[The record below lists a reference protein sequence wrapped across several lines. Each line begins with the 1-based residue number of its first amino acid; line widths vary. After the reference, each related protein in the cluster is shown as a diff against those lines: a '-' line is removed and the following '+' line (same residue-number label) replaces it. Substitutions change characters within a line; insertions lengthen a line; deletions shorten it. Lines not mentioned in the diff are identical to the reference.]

1 MLQCYSKSRQQVD
14 TITDGGTV
22 DTHAVRME
30 ADADA
35 EIAGDVVTMVVNTA
49 PLVQVPTVW
58 HPQMCV
64 KVRMSQL
71 HVLPVPRLQV
81 PTVRQPLAAADGCF
95 VVDVADKTCV
105 LFSQLS
111 DSETFVSGYLTLL
124 CFDFFM
130 KCM

>member
-1 MLQCYSKSRQQVD
+1 
-14 TITDGGTV
+14 
-22 DTHAVRME
+22 ME

-71 HVLPVPRLQV
+71 RALPVPQLQV
-81 PTVRQPLAAADGCF
+81 PTVRQLLSAADGCF
-95 VVDVADKTCV
+95 LVDAADKTCV
-105 LFSQLS
+105 VTSQLS
-111 DSETFVSGYLTLL
+111 DSETFVSGYLTLF
-124 CFDFFM
+124 CFHFFM
-130 KCM
+130 KCV